1 MTSLLSEDAFSRD
14 IFRNIALGIAFVIPL
29 PPQRCPVVKFLFH
42 CLPVE
47 LALRYLRG
55 KKSERFIG
63 FSILT
68 SMAGIALVM
77 LVFVVVSSVQEGF
90 SRQLEKSFANIPA
103 FLVESGGPVQALSF
117 QTRNAPA
124 DVLAMPPVLNAGRQG
139 SVGIVLLPSM
149 LVYLAKTDVGTGQ
162 ATVNMMAF
170 GGKARPVELHC
181 LESGAS
187 PAIPEGRQL
196 KGGALPSKPWGV
208 LVESVTASKLH
219 LDAGG
224 KALAAF
230 GSLVLQPT
238 GPALHVRRLT
248 ITGIAS
254 GTPRDYLGKAWI
266 PASDCLRFMS
276 LEPENVT
283 YAVAWEKDP
292 GLSGEAA
299 QKEADRMTALLKKHL
314 DIIEAR
320 PGYLLRD
327 GASLGK
333 ILKVQKWVTLLVMAF
348 VCMLGAYQ
356 MLSGLLMMVR
366 EKRSDIAV
374 LRSMGYPASAIRLA
388 FLLQGFVIGVLGL
401 CAGLGAGL
409 LVAPRIPGILTRLAT
424 LANQDEMAKAAR
436 LIPVCVNPSLLGLA
450 FAAGLGVCLLAALYP
465 AIRASK
471 TPPVLAFQQG
481 DNP

>member
-1 MTSLLSEDAFSRD
+1 VKS
-14 IFRNIALGIAFVIPL
+14 PL
-29 PPQRCPVVKFLFH
+29 H

-63 FSILT
+63 FSMLT

-77 LVFVVVSSVQEGF
+77 MVFVLVSSVQEGF

-103 FLVESGGPVQALSF
+103 FLVESEGTVQALSF
-117 QTRNAPA
+117 QARNSPA
-124 DVLAMPPVLNAGRQG
+124 DVLAMTPALNGGRQG
-139 SVGIVLLPSM
+139 SVGIALLPSM
-149 LVYLAKTDVGTGQ
+149 LIYLAKTEVGAGQ
-162 ATVNMMAF
+162 GTVNMMAF
-170 GGKARPVELHC
+170 GGKASPVDLHC
-181 LESGAS
+181 LDSGPS
-187 PAIPEGRQL
+187 PVIPEGRQM
-196 KGGALPSKPWGV
+196 KEGALPSKPWDL
-208 LVESVTASKLH
+208 LVESGTAARLN
-219 LDAGG
+219 LVPGG

-230 GSLVLQPT
+230 GNLVLQPT
-238 GPALHVRRLT
+238 GPALHVRRLD
-248 ITGIAS
+248 ITGIVS
-254 GTPRDYLGKAWI
+254 KTPRDYLGKAWI
-266 PASDCLRFMS
+266 PAADCLRFMS
-276 LEPENVT
+276 LEPESVT

-292 GLSGEAA
+292 GLSGEVA
-299 QKEADRMTALLKKHL
+299 QKEVDRMTALLKKHL
-314 DIIEAR
+314 DIIDPR
-320 PGYLLRD
+320 SSYLLRD

-333 ILKVQKWVTLLVMAF
+333 ILKVQKWVTLLVMTF

-374 LRSMGYPASAIRLA
+374 LRSMGYPASSIRLA
-388 FLLQGFVIGVLGL
+388 FLLQGFVIGLLGL
-401 CAGLGAGL
+401 CGGLGAGL

-436 LIPVCVNPSLLGLA
+436 LIPVCVNPSLIGLA
-450 FAAGLGVCLLAALYP
+450 FATGLGVCLVAALYP